1 MHHELCGFAVSVVE
15 REAQDIVIFA
25 PAERLMFCFGG

>member
-15 REAQDIVIFA
+15 RYAPDIVVLA
-25 PAERLMFCFGG
+25 PAARRR